1 MANRQTVRHP
11 MANHQTVQD
20 ATLPFDPASEG
31 RPREA
36 CGLFA
41 VSGARSPA
49 AVFTVL
55 GLHALQHRG
64 QDATGIVV
72 RTPDAGLRAYRGRGM
87 VGQVFSPERTET
99 LADGEAALGHLRYAT
114 AGDDND
120 SNIQPLMSETKFG
133 AVALA
138 HNGNVVNAQTLRH
151 ALLDQGARFFSSSDT
166 ELFLQLLSLSR
177 AETLEAAF
185 LELKQ
190 HLIGAWAL
198 VALTQDKLIGLRD
211 GRGMRPLVLG
221 AMEDGGAVL
230 TSETC
235 ALEMINATWQRDLQ
249 AGELLVLNKGQEQS
263 QPVSFMEP
271 IESQNPASISPT
283 SVSPARA
290 RNGKADK
297 KTDTEANKGANTN
310 GFASNGTA
318 DTVGTKDTE
327 GTANKGANGTNPV
340 GAFCA
345 FEFVYFMR
353 PDSVFMGRSVAQ
365 VRSALGKQLHSE
377 SPAEADVVIPVPDSG
392 VQAATGYAEAAHLP
406 YAQGILRSH
415 YTGRTFIEPAE
426 RIRNLGIKLKLSV
439 VPSLVAGKRVVLVD
453 DSLVRGSTMPKII
466 ALLRRQGAAEIH
478 VRISS
483 PKFMN
488 PCYFGIDTA
497 SADELIAPKL
507 DDTALCETIG
517 ADSLAFLSQTGLA
530 QALGDRLDGQKAS
543 RSFCYACFDG
553 AYPTELP
560 DLQAGLLTQARTK

>member
-1 MANRQTVRHP
+1 MPETASQDKNRPTANHPTVSHPMANRQTVSHP

-185 LELKQ
+185 LELKE

-271 IESQNPASISPT
+271 IESQSPASISPT

-290 RNGKADK
+290 RNGKADT
-297 KTDTEANKGANTN
+297 KTDTE
-310 GFASNGTA
+310 
-318 DTVGTKDTE
+318 
-327 GTANKGANGTNPV
+327 ANKGANGTNPV

-507 DDTALCETIG
+507 DDTALCQAIG

>member
-1 MANRQTVRHP
+1 MASQNRGQEP
-11 MANHQTVQD
+11 D
-20 ATLPFDPASEG
+20 LPFDPFAEG
-31 RPREA
+31 KPREA

-41 VSGARSPA
+41 VSGARSSA

-72 RTPDAGLRAYRGRGM
+72 RTPDRHLRAYRGRGM

-99 LADGEAALGHLRYAT
+99 LAVGEAALGHLRYAT

-120 SNIQPLMSETKFG
+120 SNIQPLVSETKFG
-133 AVALA
+133 PVALA
-138 HNGNVVNAQTLRH
+138 HNGNVVNAQTLRRS
-151 ALLDQGARFFSSSDT
+151 LLDEGARFFSSSDT
-166 ELFLQLLSLSR
+166 ELFLQLLSRSR
-177 AETLEAAF
+177 AKTLEEAF
-185 LELKQ
+185 LQVKD
-190 HLIGAWAL
+190 HLVGAWAL

-211 GRGMRPLVLG
+211 ERGMRPLVLG
-221 AMEDGGAVL
+221 TMEDGGAVL

-235 ALEMINATWQRDLQ
+235 ALEMINATWQRDLE
-249 AGELLVLNKGQEQS
+249 AGELLVINKGDES
-263 QPVSFMEP
+263 KPPVSFMTQTNTTQTNTTQTNAQAEKP
-271 IESQNPASISPT
+271 SRNSST
-283 SVSPARA
+283 STGSA
-290 RNGKADK
+290 
-297 KTDTEANKGANTN
+297 
-310 GFASNGTA
+310 
-318 DTVGTKDTE
+318 
-327 GTANKGANGTNPV
+327 ANGTRTNGSTPP
-340 GAFCA
+340 AEAKPRHSFCA

-353 PDSVFMGRSVAQ
+353 PDSAFMGRSVAQ
-365 VRSALGKQLHSE
+365 VRSALGRQLHSE
-377 SPAEADVVIPVPDSG
+377 SPAVADLVIPVPDSG
-392 VQAATGYAEAAHLP
+392 VQAATGYAEAAGLP

-507 DDTALCETIG
+507 DDAALRETIG

-530 QALGDRLDGQKAS
+530 RALKDTPEATTRNTTHATTHDTAHDTTNSTENHGASDDKATS
-543 RSFCYACFDG
+543 RFCYACFDG
-553 AYPTELP
+553 AYPTDLP
-560 DLQAGLLTQARTK
+560 DLKAGLLNQARSK